1 MNVFLLVVALAAP
14 VGAPK
19 AGLPAATA
27 ASAAVASEAVL
38 PEARAVSGGETHH
51 SSDRFA
57 AASPVDIPPQVSAM
71 SEVETTLPCKG
82 TTSGGADVPPAQI
95 TTAAIPLLLGVWSA
109 AVSGGPCT
117 LVDIYAKRRMLSG
130 PWSASRRLEAARI
143 RGNEDE
149 AKRMEAMLDDF
160 VGKALEVE
168 GTEQ

>member
-19 AGLPAATA
+19 TGLPAATA

-38 PEARAVSGGETHH
+38 PEARTVSGDET
-51 SSDRFA
+51 
-57 AASPVDIPPQVSAM
+57 PPPQVSAM
-71 SEVETTLPCKG
+71 SEVETALPCKG
-82 TTSGGADVPPAQI
+82 ITSGGGDVPSAQI
-95 TTAAIPLLLGVWSA
+95 ARSAIPPQIGVWSA
-109 AVSGGPCT
+109 AVSDGPCT

-160 VGKALEVE
+160 VGKAIFDE
-168 GTEQ
+168 TD

>member
-14 VGAPK
+14 VEVPK
-19 AGLPAATA
+19 TGLPAATA

-38 PEARAVSGGETHH
+38 PEARAVSGAETAPPQVNAIRGVGTTPPRT
-51 SSDRFA
+51 D
-57 AASPVDIPPQVSAM
+57 ASQWGGDVPSAQIARSAIPPQ
-71 SEVETTLPCKG
+71 
-82 TTSGGADVPPAQI
+82 I
-95 TTAAIPLLLGVWSA
+95 GVWSA

-149 AKRMEAMLDDF
+149 AKRMEAMLGDLVDE
-160 VGKALEVE
+160 ALEVE

>member
-19 AGLPAATA
+19 TGLPAATA
-27 ASAAVASEAVL
+27 ASAAVASVPVL
-38 PEARAVSGGETHH
+38 PEARASGVAVVAEAILPEVNAIRGVGTTPPRT
-51 SSDRFA
+51 D
-57 AASPVDIPPQVSAM
+57 ASQWGGDVPSAQIARSAIPPQ
-71 SEVETTLPCKG
+71 
-82 TTSGGADVPPAQI
+82 I
-95 TTAAIPLLLGVWSA
+95 GVWSA

-130 PWSASRRLEAARI
+130 PWGVTRRLEAARI